1 MSPFLIENQLF
12 QIDYTILIL
21 VFSLGTIAGSFSHA
35 FADGII
41 HGRKI
46 LRRSECNHCK
56 NTIIWVHLIPIF
68 SYIFIKEKCSHCNK
82 KINLEI
88 LIFEIYFG
96 LLYSLYFIYLDLT
109 YFLQFA
115 LISIFL
121 AVIFETDRK
130 KLFIDQKC
138 LILILI
144 ISIGFSSWPYID
156 YKIFLDKLF
165 LFSFGWLLIFIIS
178 YLYFLFRGIQGFW
191 SGDKWL
197 LEIISTMYTYQDVIY
212 IFLSSCFLGTIIGI
226 SIVTYRKS
234 ISNIKLPFASFI
246 CFVSTIYPFL

>member
-1 MSPFLIENQLF
+1 MTPFLIENQLF

-21 VFSLGTIAGSFSHA
+21 VFSLGTVAGSFSHA

-46 LRRSECNHCK
+46 LRRSECNYCK

-68 SYIFIKEKCSHCNK
+68 SYIFLKGKCSYCNK
-82 KINLEI
+82 KIHLEI
-88 LIFEIYFG
+88 LIFEVYFAC
-96 LLYSLYFIYLDLT
+96 LYILYFLYLDLW
-109 YFLQFA
+109 YFLKFT

-138 LILILI
+138 LIIILIL
-144 ISIGFSSWPYID
+144 SIGFNTWPYID
-156 YKIFLDKLF
+156 YKIFLDKFF

-178 YLYFLFRGIQGFW
+178 SLYFLFKGIQGFG

-197 LEIISTMYTYQDVIY
+197 LGIISTMFTYQEVIY
-212 IFLSSCFLGTIIGI
+212 IFLLSCIIGSVI
-226 SIVTYRKS
+226 GIITLIYNKS
-234 ISNIKLPFASFI
+234 ITNLKLPFGSFL
-246 CFVSTIYPFL
+246 CFVSTIYPIL

>member
-1 MSPFLIENQLF
+1 MTPFLIENQLF

-35 FADGII
+35 FAEGII
-41 HGRKI
+41 YGRKI
-46 LRRSECNHCK
+46 FRRSECNHCK
-56 NTIIWVHLIPIF
+56 KNIGWVHLIPIF
-68 SYIFIKEKCSHCNK
+68 SYIFLKGKCSHCNK
-82 KINLEI
+82 KIHLEI

-96 LLYSLYFIYLDLT
+96 LLYSFYFIYLDLR

-130 KLFIDQKC
+130 KLFIHQKY
-138 LILILI
+138 LIMILI
-144 ISIGFSSWPYID
+144 ISIGFNTWPYID
-156 YKIFLDKLF
+156 YKIFLDKFF

-178 YLYFLFRGIQGFW
+178 YLYFLFKGIQGFG

-197 LEIISTMYTYQDVIY
+197 LGIISTMFTYQDVIY
-212 IFLSSCFLGTIIGI
+212 IFLSSCIIGSVI
-226 SIVTYRKS
+226 GIITLIYNKS
-234 ISNIKLPFASFI
+234 ITNIKLPFGSFL
-246 CFVSTIYPFL
+246 CFVSTIYPIL

>member
-21 VFSLGTIAGSFSHA
+21 VFSLGTVDGSFSHA
-35 FADGII
+35 FAAGII

-46 LRRSECNHCK
+46 LRRAECNFCK

-68 SYIFIKEKCSHCNK
+68 SYIFLKGKCSHCNK
-82 KINLEI
+82 KIHFEI
-88 LIFEIYFG
+88 FIFEVYFAC
-96 LLYSLYFIYLDLT
+96 LYILYFLYLDT
-109 YFLQFA
+109 WYFLQFA

-144 ISIGFSSWPYID
+144 ISIGFNTWPYTD
-156 YKIFLDKLF
+156 YKLFLDKLF
-165 LFSFGWLLIFIIS
+165 
-178 YLYFLFRGIQGFW
+178 YFLLDG
-191 SGDKWL
+191 
-197 LEIISTMYTYQDVIY
+197 Y
-212 IFLSSCFLGTIIGI
+212 
-226 SIVTYRKS
+226 
-234 ISNIKLPFASFI
+234 
-246 CFVSTIYPFL
+246 